1 MINHAL
7 HLFAEILP
15 VFLIA
20 IVASSLIDHYV
31 SDETLQKIFGSS
43 QGFGSVLMAS
53 FIGSLIPIC
62 TCGMIPLAIKLH
74 EKGLKWPPLVA
85 FLVAGNASSI
95 PALILTAILGWELTA
110 LRFVTSVIFGV
121 LVAYLLVLF
130 APQDF
135 ELELAVAHHHHDDC
149 CAHKK
154 SVWQK
159 LGQDIWEISRSFLP
173 WIIVAVLIATYIAS
187 ISDTDL
193 MARMLEPISNPLIS
207 AALASVIAFPFYF
220 CAGAD
225 VPLSQEFLKLGLP
238 IGTIISFM
246 LASPG
251 INLTSFLV
259 YRKAVG
265 LKLALI
271 FTLTSILAA
280 VMIGSSL
287 WLLK

>member
-1 MINHAL
+1 
-7 HLFAEILP
+7 
-15 VFLIA
+15 
-20 IVASSLIDHYV
+20 
-31 SDETLQKIFGSS
+31 
-43 QGFGSVLMAS
+43 
-53 FIGSLIPIC
+53 
-62 TCGMIPLAIKLH
+62 
-74 EKGLKWPPLVA
+74 
-85 FLVAGNASSI
+85 
-95 PALILTAILGWELTA
+95 
-110 LRFVTSVIFGV
+110 
-121 LVAYLLVLF
+121 
-130 APQDF
+130 
-135 ELELAVAHHHHDDC
+135 
-149 CAHKK
+149 
-154 SVWQK
+154 
-159 LGQDIWEISRSFLP
+159 
-173 WIIVAVLIATYIAS
+173 
-187 ISDTDL
+187 

>member
-31 SDETLQKIFGSS
+31 SDETLQKLFGSS

-110 LRFVTSVIFGV
+110 LRFVTSVIF
-121 LVAYLLVLF
+121 
-130 APQDF
+130 
-135 ELELAVAHHHHDDC
+135 
-149 CAHKK
+149 
-154 SVWQK
+154 
-159 LGQDIWEISRSFLP
+159 
-173 WIIVAVLIATYIAS
+173 
-187 ISDTDL
+187 
-193 MARMLEPISNPLIS
+193 
-207 AALASVIAFPFYF
+207 
-220 CAGAD
+220 
-225 VPLSQEFLKLGLP
+225 
-238 IGTIISFM
+238 
-246 LASPG
+246 
-251 INLTSFLV
+251 
-259 YRKAVG
+259 
-265 LKLALI
+265 
-271 FTLTSILAA
+271 
-280 VMIGSSL
+280 
-287 WLLK
+287 